1 MHNTRSTIRERT
13 KFMLNNDR
21 FSDLKFV
28 VRKADCDCRRTQVI
42 PAHKFV
48 LAIGSPVFEAMFYGE
63 LAESRDTIELPDC
76 DYESML
82 ELFRFMYCDELN
94 LTGDNVM
101 GVLYLSKKY
110 ILPSLADKCTEYLQ
124 DQLDPSNV
132 FSILPLAQK
141 YEEQN
146 LVDRCWKVVDE
157 WAKEVVKPGNGFLTI
172 ERSLLEAIIVRDTL
186 NIKEVELFR
195 AVDLWA
201 RKECVR
207 QGLPADGETKRRIL
221 GQKIFKAIRFPLMD
235 QVDFAVVALESKILT
250 TEEIVSV
257 IKHMNSVSLPC
268 PVGFPDHKRSGYLG
282 EIQYCCRFDRV
293 AHHSWSYGSLRDC
306 INVSTDRD
314 IYLHG
319 LRLFGREN
327 NSYWLDLEIKSAE
340 NRSVLLS
347 KTGWFA
353 SGLLPIR
360 MGHFYGFE
368 VLFDEILLLKR
379 HVTYSIEALITG
391 SASLSGANGRKE
403 VKCSGVTITFINSKY
418 SGNGTSIRQGQ
429 FPELVFSI

>member
-21 FSDLKFV
+21 FSDLKFS
-28 VRKADCDCRRTQVI
+28 VRKADCDCRRTKVI

-48 LAIGSPVFEAMFYGE
+48 LAIGSPVFDAMFYGE
-63 LAESRDTIELPDC
+63 LAESSDTIELPDC
-76 DYESML
+76 DYESLL
-82 ELFRFMYCDELN
+82 ELFRFMYCDEVN
-94 LTGDNVM
+94 LTEDNVI

-110 ILPSLADKCTEYLQ
+110 ILPSLADKCVEYLQ
-124 DQLDPSNV
+124 DKLDPSNV

-157 WAKEVVKPGNGFLTI
+157 KTKEVVKPGNGFMTI
-172 ERSLLEAIIVRDTL
+172 GRSLLEAIIVRDTL
-186 NIKEVELFR
+186 NIKEVELFC
-195 AVDLWA
+195 AVDSWA
-201 RKECVR
+201 RKECDR

-221 GQKIFKAIRFPLMD
+221 GQNIVKAIRFPTMD
-235 QVDFAVVALESKILT
+235 QVEFAVVALESKILT
-250 TEEIVSV
+250 TKEIVSV
-257 IKHMNSVSLPC
+257 IKHVNSVSLSC

-282 EIQYCCRFDRV
+282 EIQHCCRFDTV

-319 LRLFGREN
+319 LRLFGSER
-327 NSYWLDLEIKSAE
+327 NSYWVDLEIKNAE
-340 NRSVLLS
+340 NRSLFLS

-353 SGLLPIR
+353 TELLSSKL
-360 MGHFYGFE
+360 GHFFGFE
-368 VLFDEILLLKR
+368 VLFDEVLLLKR

-391 SASLSGANGRKE
+391 LTSLSGSNGHNN

-429 FPELVFSI
+429 FPELVFST

>member
-28 VRKADCDCRRTQVI
+28 VRKADCDSRRTQVI

-82 ELFRFMYCDELN
+82 ELFRFMYCDEVN

-186 NIKEVELFR
+186 NIKEVELFC

-201 RKECVR
+201 RKECDR
-207 QGLPADGETKRRIL
+207 QGLSPDGETKRRIL
-221 GQKIFKAIRFPLMD
+221 GQKIVKAIRFPTMD

-257 IKHMNSVSLPC
+257 IKHMNSVSLPV

-282 EIQYCCRFDRV
+282 EIQYCCRFDKV

-327 NSYWLDLEIKSAE
+327 NSYWVDLEVKNAE

-353 SGLLPIR
+353 SGLLPIKL
-360 MGHFYGFE
+360 GHFYGFQ

-391 SASLSGANGRKE
+391 SASFSGANGHKD
-403 VKCSGVTITFINSKY
+403 VKCSGVTIAFINSKY

>member
-28 VRKADCDCRRTQVI
+28 VRKADCDSRRTQVI

-82 ELFRFMYCDELN
+82 ELFRFMYCDEVN

-132 FSILPLAQK
+132 FSIMPLAQK

-186 NIKEVELFR
+186 NIKEVELFC

-201 RKECVR
+201 RKECDR
-207 QGLPADGETKRRIL
+207 QGLPTDGETKRRIL
-221 GQKIFKAIRFPLMD
+221 GQKIVKAIRFPTMD

-257 IKHMNSVSLPC
+257 IKHMNSVSLPV

-282 EIQYCCRFDRV
+282 EIQYCCRFDKV

-327 NSYWLDLEIKSAE
+327 NSYWVDLEVKNAE

-353 SGLLPIR
+353 SGLLPIKL
-360 MGHFYGFE
+360 GHFYGFQ

-391 SASLSGANGRKE
+391 SASFSGANGHKD
-403 VKCSGVTITFINSKY
+403 VKCSGVTIAFINSKY

>member
-1 MHNTRSTIRERT
+1 
-13 KFMLNNDR
+13 
-21 FSDLKFV
+21 
-28 VRKADCDCRRTQVI
+28 
-42 PAHKFV
+42 
-48 LAIGSPVFEAMFYGE
+48 
-63 LAESRDTIELPDC
+63 
-76 DYESML
+76 
-82 ELFRFMYCDELN
+82 MYCDEVN

-110 ILPSLADKCTEYLQ
+110 ILPSLTDKCTEYLQ
-124 DQLDPSNV
+124 DKLDPSNV
-132 FSILPLAQK
+132 LSILPLAQK

-157 WAKEVVKPGNGFLTI
+157 WAKEVVKPGNGFMTI

-186 NIKEVELFR
+186 NIKEVELFC

-201 RKECVR
+201 RKECDR

-221 GQKIFKAIRFPLMD
+221 GQKIVKAIRFPTMD

-282 EIQYCCRFDRV
+282 EIQYCCRFDTV

-327 NSYWLDLEIKSAE
+327 NSYWVDLEIKNAE

-353 SGLLPIR
+353 SGLLPIKL
-360 MGHFYGFE
+360 GHFYGFE

-379 HVTYSIEALITG
+379 HVIYSIEGLITG
-391 SASLSGANGRKE
+391 SASLSGANGHKDM
-403 VKCSGVTITFINSKY
+403 KCSGVTITFINSKY